1 MLSSDLLLWFSGHR
15 RSLPWREGRTPYS
28 TWISEAMLQQTRV
41 ATVLDYYPR
50 FLEAFPDPRSL
61 AEAKEERVLKLWEGL
76 GYYSRARNLQKG
88 AIYLCEKCN
97 GTLPSSRDELLQVP
111 GIGPYMA
118 GAISSLAFQK
128 KEPAVDGN
136 AIRIYTRLHALPL
149 PATDKATYNEVFS
162 RIEKDMPEDAPG
174 DFNEALMDL
183 GSLICTPRSPK
194 CSVCPFS
201 SYCSACLLGKA
212 EDFPVKKPKKA
223 VPVEEHT
230 ILKIYVGKKL
240 LVRKRPDQGLLA
252 GLYEYISLP
261 GIKTNHEIRTWLSE
275 NFGTAI
281 KPPTNSGTISASESK
296 SDTVEPDI
304 RPLGNAHHIFSHLR
318 WEMLGYEIHLSSCDP
333 AEKRKLTSRAKK
345 LGTLVSEKEYET
357 LAFPSALKAYSGFNA
372 QLPAC
377 RRPHS

>member
-1 MLSSDLLLWFSGHR
+1 MLSSDLLLWFSEHR

-50 FLEAFPDPRSL
+50 FLEAFPDPASL
-61 AEAKEERVLKLWEGL
+61 AKAKEERVLKLWEGL

-88 AIYLCEKCN
+88 AIYLCEKCG
-97 GTLPSSRDELLQVP
+97 GTLPENRDELLLVP

-149 PATDKATYNEVFS
+149 PATDKGTYNEVYS

-183 GSLICTPRSPK
+183 GSLICTTRSPK

-230 ILKIYVGKKL
+230 ILKIYVENKL
-240 LVRKRPDQGLLA
+240 LVKKRPDQGLLA

-261 GIKTNHEIRTWLSE
+261 GIKTNHEIKVWLSE
-275 NFGTAI
+275 NFGIHPNFENET
-281 KPPTNSGTISASESK
+281 E
-296 SDTVEPDI
+296 DPDI
-304 RPLGNAHHIFSHLR
+304 RTLGKAHHIFSHLR
-318 WEMLGYEIHLSSCDP
+318 WEMLGYEICLSAEDP
-333 AEKRKLTSRAKK
+333 SSKRTLSSRAKK
-345 LGTLVSEKEYET
+345 LGTLVTEKEYET
-357 LAFPSALKAYSGFNA
+357 LAFPSALKAYSGFTKVSSS
-372 QLPAC
+372 
-377 RRPHS
+377 H

>member
-1 MLSSDLLLWFSGHR
+1 MLSSDLLLWFSEHR
-15 RSLPWREGRTPYS
+15 RVLPWREGRTPYS

-50 FLEAFPDPRSL
+50 FLEAFPDPASL
-61 AEAKEERVLKLWEGL
+61 ANAKEERVLKLWEGL

-88 AIYLCEKCN
+88 AIYLCEKF
-97 GTLPSSRDELLQVP
+97 GGVLPENRDELLLVP

-149 PATDKATYNEVFS
+149 PATDKATYNEVYS

-240 LVRKRPDQGLLA
+240 LVKKRPDQGLLA

-261 GIKTNHEIRTWLSE
+261 GIKTNHEIKAWLSE
-275 NFGTAI
+275 NFATGSDFVV
-281 KPPTNSGTISASESK
+281 KPNSGTNPIFGNE
-296 SDTVEPDI
+296 TEEPDI
-304 RPLGNAHHIFSHLR
+304 RVLGKAHHIFSHLR
-318 WEMLGYEIHLSSCDP
+318 WEMLGYEILLSSKDP
-333 AEKRKLTSRAKK
+333 SVKRKLTTCAKK
-345 LGTLVSEKEYET
+345 LGTLVTEKEYET
-357 LAFPSALKAYSGFNA
+357 LAFPSALKAYSGFTKV
-372 QLPAC
+372 PSS
-377 RRPHS
+377 H